1 MRKRVL
7 RTCAVLMALSSAAFV
22 VNSFFGSHWNLLAAP
37 LYLALAVMF
46 WRSARRADGSG
57 QDEPSPHQ

>member
-22 VNSFFGSHWNLLAAP
+22 RNSFSGSHWNLLAAP

-46 WRSARRADGSG
+46 WRSAERAGCPGQEQSNPRR
-57 QDEPSPHQ
+57 